1 MAVKSSELYRFLP
14 MRLEDLDM
22 VYDLETDAYQF
33 PWTKQI
39 IRDCI
44 LYNYDSY
51 SVFFGDRI
59 IGYVIS
65 KISYP
70 ETHILNLTV
79 NSKFRKNGVGTTLIQ
94 LIIDDAR
101 IRNSRDIILEVRSSN
116 TAAQS
121 LYKKLSFQ
129 RIGLRKDYYESKD
142 GREDALVLRLEL

>member
-14 MRLEDLDM
+14 MRLDDLDM

-142 GREDALVLRLEL
+142 GREDALVLRLKL

>member
-14 MRLEDLDM
+14 MRLEDLNM
-22 VYDLETDAYQF
+22 VYELEADAYQF

-51 SVFFGDRI
+51 SVFFGDKI

-79 NSKFRKNGVGTTLIQ
+79 NAKFRKNGIGTTLIQ
-94 LIIDDAR
+94 LIINDAR
-101 IRNSRDIILEVRSSN
+101 IRNSKDIILEVRSSN
-116 TAAQS
+116 TEAQS
-121 LYKKLSFQ
+121 LYKKLSFKT
-129 RIGLRKDYYESKD
+129 IGLRKGYYECIE
-142 GREDALVLRLEL
+142 GREDAFVLKLGL

>member
-142 GREDALVLRLEL
+142 GREDALVLRLKL